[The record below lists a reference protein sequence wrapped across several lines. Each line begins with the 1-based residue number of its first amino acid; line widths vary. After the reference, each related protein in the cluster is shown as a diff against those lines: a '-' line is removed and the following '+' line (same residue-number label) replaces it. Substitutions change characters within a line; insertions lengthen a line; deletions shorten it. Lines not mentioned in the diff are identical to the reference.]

1 MEKAKPFFEKWQN
14 PALWLTI
21 VASLWWF
28 SQEMG
33 MVRVNEGQ
41 VKILHSRI
49 TTEGETNDE
58 QADRLYQLEI
68 NHLKGEIDFQKEKL
82 EIINLIHELENKVK
96 ENTIRLEPLNKKR

>member
-41 VKILHSRI
+41 VKILHQRI
-49 TTEGETNDE
+49 TTEVETNDE

-68 NHLKGEIDFQKEKL
+68 NHIRGEVDFQKEKL
-82 EIINLIHELENKVK
+82 EMIERIYKLEIEATEHK
-96 ENTIRLEPLNKKR
+96 IRLEYK